1 MDRAFAE
8 AAAALGSVDI
18 SVACVGGG
26 GTVDGKPVSTAGRA
40 YTVASHSTEDY
51 VGIVKLTQFATF
63 FTCRAAA
70 QVIPH
75 HETFSTTIQPPYSS
89 TKG

>member
-1 MDRAFAE
+1 VQIWKLAPDDELEGFIH
-8 AAAALGSVDI
+8 GF
-18 SVACVGGG
+18 VAQ
-26 GTVDGKPVSTAGRA
+26 
-40 YTVASHSTEDY
+40 
-51 VGIVKLTQFATF
+51 L
-63 FTCRAAA
+63 A